1 MCIPWVHST
10 ANLVL
15 CSVTGGYVTVRVQTE
30 MASHY
35 NYCDSKECKITVL
48 PVIVVSV

>member
-1 MCIPWVHST
+1 MCIPWAHST

-15 CSVTGGYVTVRVQTE
+15 WSVTGGYVTVGVQTD

-48 PVIVVSV
+48 PVIDASV